1 MTFKIL
7 ADIVVFVHFLWILF
21 LIFGAFFGRKNRLIK
36 KFHISGLAF
45 AFVIQLFDWH
55 CPLTHLEFW
64 LRAKHNP
71 ALTYS
76 GSFIIHYLEKLIYIE
91 IPSYLILTL
100 TILLCGFNAWIYI
113 RKKKLNT

>member
-21 LIFGAFFGRKNRLIK
+21 LIFGAFFGRKNRRIK
-36 KFHISGLAF
+36 IFHISGLAF
-45 AFVIQLFDWH
+45 AFVMQLLDWY
-55 CPLTHLEFW
+55 CPLTHLEVW
-64 LRAKHNP
+64 LREKHNP

-91 IPSYLILTL
+91 LSPYLILIL
-100 TILLCGFNAWIYI
+100 TILLCGFNTWIYL
-113 RKKKLNT
+113 RKKD